1 MSESQLENHIMR
13 LNVALCIISDKDQL
27 LTRCNGTDQRS
38 GFRPDFMGQS
48 SIVEANNNASPP
60 SNLAWADT
68 TVNPT
73 RLFGDVHAAQQP
85 LRHPLADLAAN
96 SSHQLPPFL
105 RPLPSKIAPEDVGY
119 LQAKGALTLPTI
131 PLQNALLQA
140 YAEYVHPY
148 MPLMDLHPFLN
159 IVNNRNGFNGQMSLL
174 LYHAVMFSAMAYV
187 DMRLLREAGF
197 SNRKAARK
205 SFFQKTRV
213 CLSHLNS
220 SPSTLPMS
228 AMISI
233 PISRL
238 MLKPSCPS

>member
-1 MSESQLENHIMR
+1 
-13 LNVALCIISDKDQL
+13 
-27 LTRCNGTDQRS
+27 
-38 GFRPDFMGQS
+38 MGQS

-60 SNLAWADT
+60 TNLAWADT
-68 TVNPT
+68 TVNPN

-85 LRHPLADLAAN
+85 LRHPLTELAA
-96 SSHQLPPFL
+96 SSSPQLPPFL

-159 IVNNRNGFNGQMSLL
+159 IVNSRNGFNGQMSLL
-174 LYHAVMFSAMAYV
+174 LYHAVMFSAMAFV
-187 DMRLLREAGF
+187 DMKLLREAGF

-213 CLSHLNS
+213 CLSHFKPASLHITRARHDFHS
-220 SPSTLPMS
+220 IFSLAWKPLLPFL
-228 AMISI
+228 AA
-233 PISRL
+233 
-238 MLKPSCPS
+238 